1 MCLAVPA
8 RVESIDGTT
17 ALVTA
22 FGCQE
27 KVDIQFIPSV
37 EIGDLVLVHVG
48 FALQKIRPEEA
59 AFILETWITL
69 LNKGANPY
77 E

>member
-8 RVESIDGTT
+8 RVESIEGTT

-27 KVDIQFIPSV
+27 KIDIRFVPSI
-37 EIGDLVLVHVG
+37 EIGDFVLVHVG
-48 FALQKIRPEEA
+48 FALERVRPGEA
-59 AFILETWITL
+59 ALLLEAWDTL
-69 LNKGANPY
+69 FTKREDSN

>member
-8 RVESIDGTT
+8 RVESIEGNT

-22 FGCQE
+22 FGCHE
-27 KVDIQFIPSV
+27 KVDIRFVPSV
-37 EIGDLVLVHVG
+37 EIGDFVLVHVG
-48 FALQKIRPEEA
+48 FALEKVKPKEA
-59 AFILETWITL
+59 ALLLEAWDILFS
-69 LNKGANPY
+69 KGEESN

>member
-8 RVESIDGTT
+8 RVESIEGTT

-27 KVDIQFIPSV
+27 KVDIQFVPSIK
-37 EIGDLVLVHVG
+37 IGEFVLVHVG
-48 FALQKIRPEEA
+48 FALERIYPEDAALLLEA
-59 AFILETWITL
+59 WDTMFT
-69 LNKGANPY
+69 KGEDSN